1 MMPRFCLSRKQSS
14 QEPGWWPKLREVVV
28 WFWSGHVGA
37 PGLVDTHPYRVSP
50 AFTVGAEHPLFTL
63 IHSHTIIFHNIQILC
78 HVSEGIWLLASRAPG
93 KSGSRDEGVGVPTCW
108 EEPESQQWVWT
119 WAVIGGPSKEQF
131 CPGDESGKQRYLRK
145 RAVSTSDIVRH
156 LIKQTGK
163 SPLDFT
169 EGEAITRAL

>member
-1 MMPRFCLSRKQSS
+1 MMARFCLSRKQSS

-78 HVSEGIWLLASRAPG
+78 RVSEGIWLLASRAPG